1 MIERYTRKEMGEIW
15 SDLNKFRLWLN
26 VELSVCRA
34 WQRLGKIPEEA
45 LRIIEVRGLKSGGSK
60 GRPFGNFGPF
70 WLLF

>member
-26 VELSVCRA
+26 EELSVCRA

-45 LRIIEVRGLKSGGSK
+45 LRIIEERVHVDEEVLKK
-60 GRPFGNFGPF
+60 IEEYERR
-70 WLLF
+70 